1 MDIHYYQFILTL
13 SVSIESI
20 DVYDKAPIKNHN
32 NQNNRPHHNTKY
44 WTKKTKLQLK
54 TPAFKISE
62 YQSSTPQHERGS
74 NKMYKRKQK
83 ASSKRMEHKKNW
95 DLEIPQSN
103 PPSSVSIYIS
113 WGEEDRKEGS
123 QIGSCYYET
132 VEQEGGEIFT
142 ASNRIRF
149 FPFYCETMWNCRVA
163 VQTICLYITVE
174 QKGGRNSNGLFPI
187 PHAVFFTQYLLS
199 NPVSRF

>member
-20 DVYDKAPIKNHN
+20 DVYNRAPIKNHS
-32 NQNNRPHHNTKY
+32 NQNNHPHHNTKY

-54 TPAFKISE
+54 TPAFKISK

-103 PPSSVSIYIS
+103 PPGLVSIYIG

-123 QIGSCYYET
+123 QIGGCYYET
-132 VEQEGGEIFT
+132 IEQEGGEIFT
-142 ASNRIRF
+142 SSNGIRF
-149 FPFYCETMWNCRVA
+149 LPFIVSNILVFLRLKQCE
-163 VQTICLYITVE
+163 TVE
-174 QKGGRNSNGLFPI
+174 QNFK
-187 PHAVFFTQYLLS
+187 LS
-199 NPVSRF
+199 VCPWNDV